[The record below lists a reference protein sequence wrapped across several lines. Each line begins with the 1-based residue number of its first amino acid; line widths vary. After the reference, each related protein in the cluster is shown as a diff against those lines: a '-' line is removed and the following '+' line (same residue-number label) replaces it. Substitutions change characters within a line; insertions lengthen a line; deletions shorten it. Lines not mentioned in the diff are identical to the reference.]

1 MTSGDPLLL
10 DACGCINLAAAFPL
24 ESLSANLGR
33 PIYIVEQAA
42 AESLFLYQ
50 QVDGERVKVA
60 IDVGSIPTLRLDD
73 GLELELYVRLAKRL
87 GDGEA
92 ASLAVSHHRGLALVT
107 DDRAA
112 RKVAG
117 LEAPK
122 AQIRGTA
129 EILRSLTTSIALPDD
144 WVAQAIRRVESQ
156 ASFRPPHDDPDLPWW
171 LSAREVREPSTRD
184 TGDDR
189 QEH

>member
-33 PIYIVEQAA
+33 PIHIVEQAA
-42 AESLFLYQ
+42 AESLFLHQ
-50 QVDGERVKVA
+50 QISGERVKVE
-60 IDVGSIPTLRLDD
+60 IDVGSIPTLRLD
-73 GLELELYVRLAKRL
+73 GSLELELYVRLAKRL

-92 ASLAVSHHRGLALVT
+92 ASLAVSHYRGLVLVT
-107 DDRAA
+107 DDRTA
-112 RKVAG
+112 RKVAS

-129 EILRSLTTSIALPDD
+129 EILRSLTTSMALPDD
-144 WVAQAIRRVESQ
+144 AVAQAIRRVESH
-156 ASFRPPHDDPDLPWW
+156 ASFRPPHDDPDLSWW
-171 LSAREVREPSTRD
+171 LSARELAGPSTGD
-184 TGDDR
+184 TSDDR
-189 QEH
+189 RQH